1 MSKKIVILAL
11 HLGTGGAE
19 RVICNIANLLSES
32 NNVKI
37 ISTYRLNE
45 KPAFDLDDRVEIE
58 YLMEDL
64 NPNKQELIKSFKSLN
79 LIKALKEFNK
89 SIKVLFLRKSL
100 MIKAIKNLDCDI
112 AISTRIL
119 HNNCLSKYA
128 DKKIVKIAQEHNH
141 HNNNQKY
148 IEKLIK
154 SLNGFDYFMP
164 VSKELADFYEN
175 QINTST
181 KVVYIPNFIEYIPSE
196 NSSLQNKQL
205 ISVGRLDKVKGFD
218 DLIEIFDLFQKKHP
232 DWILHI
238 VGEGSEKQNLQNK
251 INELHLEEK
260 VFLCG
265 NKLGNEL
272 AEEYLNSSIYL
283 MTSFSE
289 SFGLVLVEAASFG
302 LPLIAFDSAQGA
314 KEIIENDKNGF
325 LISNRNKEKFIEKIS
340 EIIENH
346 EKKNILSEH
355 AIKTAKLYSKDTVS
369 KTWNNFINNIEDKGD
384 F

>member
-19 RVICNIANLLSES
+19 RVICNLANLLCE
-32 NNVKI
+32 NNDVKI
-37 ISTYRLNE
+37 ISTYKLNE
-45 KPAFDLDDRVEIE
+45 KPAFDVDSRVEVE

-64 NPNKQELIKSFKSLN
+64 NPNKQELIKSIKSLN
-79 LIKALKEFNK
+79 LLNTFKEFSK
-89 SIKVLFLRKSL
+89 SLKVLHLRKSL
-100 MIKAIKNLDCDI
+100 NVKAIKNLDCDI

-119 HNNCLSKYA
+119 HNNWLGKYA
-128 DKKIVKIAQEHNH
+128 NKNILKIAQEHNH

-148 IEKLIK
+148 IKKLIK
-154 SLNGFDYFMP
+154 SLNRFDYFMP
-164 VSKELADFYEN
+164 VSKKLADFYEDK
-175 QINTST
+175 INPST
-181 KVVYIPNFIEYIPSE
+181 KVVYIPNFIENLPSE
-196 NSSLQNKQL
+196 KSSLQNKQL

-218 DLIEIFDLFQKKHP
+218 DLIEIFSLFQKSHS

-265 NKLGNEL
+265 NKLSNEL
-272 AEEYLNSSIYL
+272 EKEYLNSSMYL

-325 LISNRNKEKFIEKIS
+325 LISNRNKEKFVEKIN
-340 EIIENH
+340 EIIEDP
-346 EKKNILSEH
+346 EKESTLSEY
-355 AIKTAKLYSKDTVS
+355 AIETAKLYSKDTVS
-369 KTWNNFINNIEDKGD
+369 KIWNKFINNL
-384 F
+384 